1 MYGYVHVHDEL
12 AGLEMKL
19 KETLDQAT
27 TLMVQRKLLWLM
39 HGCNNFLTVREKKE
53 NIQKWM
59 RTIGQ

>member
-27 TLMVQRKLLWLM
+27 MLMVQRKSL
-39 HGCNNFLTVREKKE
+39 
-53 NIQKWM
+53 
-59 RTIGQ
+59 